1 MNTHKVPVVVID
13 EIRVHPNANKLEI
26 AVIAGW
32 ECVVSKDRFKK
43 GDMAV
48 YIPVDSILPWDLEQ
62 TLFPPEAKIKLHKS
76 RIKSIRIRG
85 FVSQGLLITPEELKL
100 TNYFEG
106 QDLMESLAITK
117 FEPKVADLP
126 KGMNVKKA
134 VRHKNK
140 NFKEYTDIQNF
151 KWYNRLFQKG
161 EVVYVSE
168 KMHGTSFRCGWVPSE
183 ANTLWRKLLNLFGL
197 LPKWEFC
204 WGSRRVQ
211 IQGKLYH
218 KGYYQEDVYTK
229 MVKQYDLKEK
239 IPKGYVLYGEI
250 VGDGIQKGY
259 AYGCGPGEHKLFIY
273 DVMKDGLYLSYF
285 MKEETVDEHTTNY
298 TPGFKSSMLFMEL
311 EPVPMLYVGPW
322 DEALV
327 ESLRDGD
334 SRVGDQKIR
343 EGCVLKSSA
352 EEPCS
357 FGRKVLK
364 LINPEYYLKNQDD
377 GTDFH

>member
-1 MNTHKVPVVVID
+1 MSTHKVPVVAID
-13 EIRVHPNANKLEI
+13 EIKAHPNADKLEL

-32 ECVVSKDRFKK
+32 ECVVQKGRFKK

-48 YIPVDSILPWDLEQ
+48 YFPVDSILTQELDDQ
-62 TLFPPEAKIKLHKS
+62 LFPVGGKFKLHHH
-76 RIKSIRIRG
+76 RIKSIKIRG
-85 FVSQGLLITPEELKL
+85 QMSQGLLVTPEELKL

-106 QDLMESLAITK
+106 QDLMETLGITK
-117 FEPKVADLP
+117 YETKAAELP
-126 KGMNVKKA
+126 KGMFVKKA
-134 VRHKNK
+134 VRHRNK

-161 EVVYVSE
+161 EIVYVSE
-168 KMHGTSFRCGWVPSE
+168 KMHGTSFRAGWVRSE
-183 ANTLWRKLLNLFGL
+183 ANTLWRKLLNVFGL
-197 LPKWEFC
+197 LPRYQFC

-211 IQGKLYH
+211 IQGKLFH

-229 MVKQYDLKEK
+229 MVKQYDLKNK
-239 IPKGYVLYGEI
+239 IPPGCVVYGEI

-259 AYGCGPGEHKLFIY
+259 TYGCGSGEHKLFIY
-273 DVMKDGLYLSYF
+273 DIMKDDQYLPYF
-285 MKEETVDEHTTNY
+285 MKEEVVDEHTTSY
-298 TPGFKSSMLFMEL
+298 FPGFKSSMLFMEL

-334 SRVGDQKIR
+334 SRIGDQKIR
-343 EGCVLKSSA
+343 EGCVLKSSS